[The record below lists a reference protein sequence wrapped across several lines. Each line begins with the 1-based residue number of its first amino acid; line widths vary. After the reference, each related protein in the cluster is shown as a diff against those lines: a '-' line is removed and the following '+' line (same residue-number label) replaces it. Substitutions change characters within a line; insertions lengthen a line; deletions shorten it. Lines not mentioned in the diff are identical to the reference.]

1 MTPRTVKGGPSL
13 NFAQQLAQHN
23 SDQSQRKFK
32 SRSAPRGVKLG
43 AGYSDR
49 ASARLQDEDNKDDR
63 ASRIQA
69 LEEQMKLGQIERD
82 TFEALRDQ
90 ITAGDIG
97 ATHLVK
103 GLDRKLLERVKRG
116 EDVLAGEAEATD
128 TKKASSPKPETNPED
143 ELAELGNADIAPI
156 RREEIKKKG
165 EMAPPPNSVAV
176 AGVKRSRAD
185 ILAELKASRKAE
197 AEAQAAAQ
205 LGSRFRKLNS
215 NLPEPRIEK
224 DNKGR
229 EVLITVNKNGRVKRK
244 VRKITQV
251 EEKASYMPAPEASA
265 KPLGMVVPAAPQAS
279 ATTNDDDDDIFE
291 GVGDAYNP
299 LGDVEDELSS
309 SDSEGEATRQLE
321 PEPDPG
327 PAPEAGDRSQPPTDN
342 ALSDPDKI
350 ERASTLPAKRNYFNE
365 RSPSPETLARDRRLN
380 DPTILETLRRAAA
393 QAKASETTT
402 DESSKDSKATS
413 TAAQRLF
420 QRDRDLDD
428 MDMGFGDSRF
438 GDDEEDEDG
447 GKIKLSNWK
456 GLAGDDEG
464 DGGDDGGND
473 GKGSGVRE
481 RKRGKNKRKGDKNSA
496 ADVLGVIEGRK
507 K

>member
-1 MTPRTVKGGPSL
+1 MTPRTVRGGPSL

-49 ASARLQDEDNKDDR
+49 ASARLQGGDTQDER

-103 GLDRKLLERVKRG
+103 GLDRKLLERIKRG
-116 EDVLAGEAEATD
+116 EDVLAEEAKAKDATKD
-128 TKKASSPKPETNPED
+128 GTPEPEVNAED
-143 ELAELGNADIAPI
+143 ELAELENADITPVQ
-156 RREEIKKKG
+156 REEIKKRG
-165 EMAPPPNSVAV
+165 EMAPPPKPTPV

-197 AEAQAAAQ
+197 AEAKAAAQ
-205 LGSRFRKLNS
+205 LGSKFRKLNS
-215 NLPEPRIEK
+215 RLPEPRIER
-224 DNKGR
+224 DEKGR
-229 EVLITVNKNGRVKRK
+229 EVLITVDENGRVKRK
-244 VRKITQV
+244 VRKVTQE
-251 EEKASYMPAPEASA
+251 EEKAKYMPAPAASV
-265 KPLGMVVPAAPQAS
+265 KPLGMVVPTAPQAA
-279 ATTNDDDDDIFE
+279 ATAGDDDDDIFE
-291 GVGDAYNP
+291 GVGDAYDP
-299 LGDVEDELSS
+299 LGAVEDDLSS
-309 SDSEGEATRQLE
+309 SESEGEAM
-321 PEPDPG
+321 
-327 PAPEAGDRSQPPTDN
+327 SQPEVAATSNKSASKAEDEGELPSED
-342 ALSDPDKI
+342 ALSDQDKI
-350 ERASTLPAKRNYFNE
+350 EPAPSLAPKRNYFNE
-365 RSPSPETLARDRRLN
+365 RSPSPETLARNRNLN
-380 DPTILETLRRAAA
+380 DPAILETLRRASAH
-393 QAKASETTT
+393 AKASETAT
-402 DESSKDSKATS
+402 DESNKDSNATS
-413 TAAQRLF
+413 SAAQRLF
-420 QRDRDLDD
+420 KRDRDLDD

-456 GLAGDDEG
+456 GLAGDDEDDD
-464 DGGDDGGND
+464 DGGD
-473 GKGSGVRE
+473 GKGKGGKE
-481 RKRGKNKRKGDKNSA
+481 RKRGKKKRKGDKNSA